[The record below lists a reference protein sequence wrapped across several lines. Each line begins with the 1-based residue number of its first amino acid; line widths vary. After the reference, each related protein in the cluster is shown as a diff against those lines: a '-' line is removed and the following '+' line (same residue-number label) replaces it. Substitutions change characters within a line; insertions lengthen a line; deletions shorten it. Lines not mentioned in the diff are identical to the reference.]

1 MDLSTSLTEP
11 ISCIKSKI
19 LERSPKE
26 YRNFKSFQISCILA
40 IMLYL
45 ISGETKWTNHETTM
59 LLHLFQTV

>member
-45 ISGETKWTNHETTM
+45 ISGETK
-59 LLHLFQTV
+59 